1 METGILQAA
10 GDKSPAPLW
19 QSPFFE
25 KVFKQGSLIFY

>member
-19 QSPFFE
+19 QSPFLKKYLN
-25 KVFKQGSLIFY
+25 KVH